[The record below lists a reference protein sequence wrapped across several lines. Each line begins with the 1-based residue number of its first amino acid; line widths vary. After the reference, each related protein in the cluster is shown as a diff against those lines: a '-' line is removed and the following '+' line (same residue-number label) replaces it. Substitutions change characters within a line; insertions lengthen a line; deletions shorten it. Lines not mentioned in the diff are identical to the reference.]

1 MTRIISYSILFIF
14 LIYFSSCNKN
24 EEIMP
29 EEESCIDTEFI
40 NQTTVCYEIYA
51 PVCGCNEKTYSN
63 DCIAES
69 NGILRYVDGTCKE

>member
-1 MTRIISYSILFIF
+1 
-14 LIYFSSCNKN
+14 
-24 EEIMP
+24 MP
-29 EEESCIDTEFI
+29 EEESCIDAELI

-69 NGILRYVDGTCKE
+69 NGIILYVDGACKE